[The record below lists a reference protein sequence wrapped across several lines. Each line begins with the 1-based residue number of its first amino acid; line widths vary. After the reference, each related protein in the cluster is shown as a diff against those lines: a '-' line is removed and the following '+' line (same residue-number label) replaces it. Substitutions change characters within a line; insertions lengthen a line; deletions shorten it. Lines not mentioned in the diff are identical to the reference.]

1 MFAIK
6 LEAGRIGSKKEK
18 AAWFV
23 QAFDLVG
30 KAPAGEIAIRR
41 LRFDIIDSI
50 TQ

>member
-30 KAPAGEIAIRR
+30 KAPDGEIAIRR